1 MFYGNTENNF
11 ISKIQNTY
19 SPINFLMED
28 KNFENLLERDEPKSI
43 HGSNITN

>member
-19 SPINFLMED
+19 SPINVLMED
-28 KNFENLLERDEPKSI
+28 KKFENLLEKDEPKII
-43 HGSNITN
+43 HGSIITN